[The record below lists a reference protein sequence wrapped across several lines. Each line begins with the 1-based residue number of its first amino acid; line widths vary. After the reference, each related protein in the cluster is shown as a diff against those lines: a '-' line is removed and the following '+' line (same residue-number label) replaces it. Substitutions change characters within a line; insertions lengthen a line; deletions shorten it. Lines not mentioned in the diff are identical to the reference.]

1 MHAAGLHSPRLQK
14 VLAVLR
20 EGKPLSTRQIVRK
33 AGVMAVNAC
42 VAELRHHGADIL
54 CEQRLIKGR
63 RRWFYT
69 MKKALE

>member
-33 AGVMAVNAC
+33 AGVMAASTC
-42 VAELRHHGADIL
+42 VAELRQHGADIH
-54 CEQRLIKGR
+54 CEQRLVNGR

-69 MKKALE
+69 LKKAPE